1 MCCSSSDDVPGAAV
15 VAPLWSLLAGSILL
29 VAKRI
34 YLLLLVG
41 KIRTVFSID
50 TMKLRLKNLNF
61 STRWY
66 VLVGVT
72 KRLDINFFKKY
83 FKYENRM
90 SQITHFFDE
99 ICVVLQIITR
109 PLTLSVTSLPLELHI
124 GSY

>member
-72 KRLDINFFKKY
+72 KRLDINFFLKY

-99 ICVVLQIITR
+99 IWVVLQIITR
-109 PLTLSVTSLPLELHI
+109 PLTLSVTSLPFELHI
-124 GSY
+124 GS